1 MKKLS
6 ILCCLLPLFAI
17 GQDDFQ
23 LWSKVE
29 LGYKINK
36 KVSVELT
43 EGFRLRENLSLPSK
57 TFTDFKVTYK
67 HNKKARIG
75 MGYRFIQSFN
85 LAQDIR
91 LRHRWYVD
99 VALRKKI
106 NRCNFSF
113 RSRVQSQ
120 KGFDHLERYYRGKIS
135 ASYNIRKT
143 PLEPTISIESF
154 LNLQSPQFDKFRYT
168 AALSYPLHKK
178 VQASLYYRVQQEINV
193 SFPNTFYILGAGVS
207 YDF

>member
-6 ILCCLLPLFAI
+6 ILCCLLPLFVIA
-17 GQDDFQ
+17 QDDFQ

-36 KVSVELT
+36 KISLELT

-67 HNKKARIG
+67 HNNKARIG
-75 MGYRFIQSFN
+75 TGYRFIQSFDF
-85 LAQDIR
+85 AQNIR

-99 VALRKKI
+99 MTLRQKVK
-106 NRCNFSF
+106 RYQFGF
-113 RSRVQSQ
+113 RSRIQHQ
-120 KGFDHLERYYRGKIS
+120 KGVDHLERYYRGKLS

-143 PLEPTISIESF
+143 PLEPTISVESF

-168 AALSYPLHKK
+168 AAFSYPLMKK
-178 VQASLYYRVQQEINV
+178 MQASLYYRIQQEINV
-193 SFPNTFYILGAGVS
+193 SNPHVFYILGAGVT

>member
-6 ILCCLLPLFAI
+6 ILCCFLPLFAI

-29 LGYKINK
+29 FGYKINK

-43 EGFRLRENLSLPSK
+43 EENASHPSK
-57 TFTDFKVTYK
+57 TFTDFNATYK
-67 HNKKARIG
+67 HNKKVRIRT
-75 MGYRFIQSFN
+75 GYRFIQAFN
-85 LAQDIR
+85 LAQDIHM
-91 LRHRWYVD
+91 RHRWYVD
-99 VALRKKI
+99 MTLRQKVE
-106 NRCNFSF
+106 RYQFGF
-113 RSRVQSQ
+113 RSRIQHQTGV
-120 KGFDHLERYYRGKIS
+120 DYLERYYRGKLS

-168 AALSYPLHKK
+168 AALSYPLNKK
-178 VQASLYYRVQQEINV
+178 VQASLYYCVQQEINV
-193 SFPNTFYILGAGVS
+193 SNPHIFYILGAGVS